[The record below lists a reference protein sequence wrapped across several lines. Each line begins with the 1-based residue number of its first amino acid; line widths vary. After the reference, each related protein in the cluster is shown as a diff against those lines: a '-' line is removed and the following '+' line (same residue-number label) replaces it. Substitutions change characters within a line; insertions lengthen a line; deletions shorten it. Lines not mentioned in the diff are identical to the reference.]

1 MKNEDI
7 KIIKDCLL
15 KYGDDFWQDEDNEI
29 ELNDGVIT
37 SNVELIYDVIEAINK
52 AGYNLKLIKLKRK

>member
-29 ELNDGVIT
+29 DESD
-37 SNVELIYDVIEAINK
+37 SEADMDD
-52 AGYNLKLIKLKRK
+52 NLEDDYHEFGN